1 MVFIKRAAFAALF
14 IYIKLVISLMN
25 RFTIITSLTAILF
38 FFSCGDN
45 SSSTVVVTIDG
56 NKLRSNEFF
65 SSISQ
70 TEYYKLKTPIRRE
83 KILEFATIR
92 LAAQEA
98 KRENINLDQEA
109 LYSLATKKNQLFI
122 NLLIKEVINPELLA
136 DSVAYE
142 IHELL
147 KTERFVR
154 EIVIFHK
161 FSLGHVA
168 ERTPVEAQKLA
179 NIALKRLRLK
189 NINFDEAVSIY
200 TTMPSLKLRN
210 GEVGYLPY
218 GEYPKNYNDAIW
230 SAQEDTIIGPIK
242 TKYGYHIVE
251 VGAIKEITTTNTV
264 ETVEKA
270 ISNGKYGVFSEKM
283 DQFVKDLR
291 GSYNCNLDTL
301 AVIDLWQQIEAGS
314 DYKEMIFNDLSDIA
328 YDRPIATC
336 DGEELSLNW
345 FVDQGNRHGQ
355 INVAVVHA
363 PIALIKNL
371 MDIMNRFLTVRWVS
385 DNDNINKKHLHEKV
399 RAIETILLKEAYV
412 QKELEIT
419 PQLSESVLFNRLLLN
434 HEIVVNEKF
443 IDNN

>member
-38 FFSCGDN
+38 FFSCGDS

-136 DSVAYE
+136 DSVAYK

-147 KTERFVR
+147 KIERFVR

-251 VGAIKEITTTNTV
+251 VGAIKEIATTNTV

-301 AVIDLWQQIEAGS
+301 AVIGLWQQIEAGS

-328 YDRPIATC
+328 YDHPIATC

>member
-1 MVFIKRAAFAALF
+1 
-14 IYIKLVISLMN
+14 MN
-25 RFTIITSLTAILF
+25 RFTIITSLTATLF
-38 FFSCGDN
+38 FFSCGDS

-65 SSISQ
+65 SSINR

-98 KRENINLDQEA
+98 RLRNINLTQEA

-136 DSVAYE
+136 DSVVYE

-161 FSLGHVA
+161 FSLGHVT

-179 NIALKRLRLK
+179 NIVLKRLRSK
-189 NINFDEAVSIY
+189 NITFDEAVSIY
-200 TTMPSLKLRN
+200 TTVPTLKLRN

-218 GEYPKNYNDAIW
+218 GQYPKNYNDAIW
-230 SAQEDTIIGPIK
+230 TAPEDTIIGPIK

-251 VGAIKEITTTNTV
+251 VGEIKEIATTNTV

-270 ISNGKYGVFSEKM
+270 ISNGKYGVFSENM
-283 DQFVKDLR
+283 DRFAKNLR

-301 AVIDLWQQIEAGS
+301 AVIGLWQQIEAGS
-314 DYKEMIFNDLSDIA
+314 DYKKMTFNDLSDIA
-328 YDRPIATC
+328 YDRPIALC

-371 MDIMNRFLTVRWVS
+371 IDIMNRFLTVRWVS

>member
-38 FFSCGDN
+38 FFSCGDS

-98 KRENINLDQEA
+98 RRRNINLTQEA

-136 DSVAYE
+136 DSVAYK

-147 KTERFVR
+147 KIERFVR

-230 SAQEDTIIGPIK
+230 TAPEDTIIGPIK

-251 VGAIKEITTTNTV
+251 VGEIKEIATTNTV

-301 AVIDLWQQIEAGS
+301 AVIGLWQQIEAGS

-328 YDRPIATC
+328 YDHPIATC

-345 FVDQGNRHGQ
+345 FVDQSNRHGQ

>member
-1 MVFIKRAAFAALF
+1 MVFIKRAAKAALF
-14 IYIKLVISLMN
+14 IYIKLVILLMN
-25 RFTIITSLTAILF
+25 RFTIITSLTATLF
-38 FFSCGDN
+38 FFSCGDS

-65 SSISQ
+65 SSINR

-98 KRENINLDQEA
+98 RLRNINLTQEA

-136 DSVAYE
+136 DSVVYE

-179 NIALKRLRLK
+179 NIALKRLRSK
-189 NINFDEAVSIY
+189 NITFDEAVSIY
-200 TTMPSLKLRN
+200 TTVPTLKLRN

-230 SAQEDTIIGPIK
+230 TAPEDTIIGPIK

-251 VGAIKEITTTNTV
+251 VGEIKEIATTNTV

-270 ISNGKYGVFSEKM
+270 ISNGKYGVFSENM
-283 DQFVKDLR
+283 DRFAKNLL

-301 AVIDLWQQIEAGS
+301 AVIDLWQKIEAGS
-314 DYKEMIFNDLSDIA
+314 DYKEMTFNDLSDIA

>member
-1 MVFIKRAAFAALF
+1 MVFIKRAAKAALF
-14 IYIKLVISLMN
+14 IYIKLVILLMN
-25 RFTIITSLTAILF
+25 RFTIITSLTATLF
-38 FFSCGDN
+38 FFSCGDS

-65 SSISQ
+65 SSINR

-98 KRENINLDQEA
+98 RLRNINLTQEA

-136 DSVAYE
+136 DSVVYE

-161 FSLGHVA
+161 FSLGHVT

-179 NIALKRLRLK
+179 NIVLKRLRSK
-189 NINFDEAVSIY
+189 NITFDEAVSIY
-200 TTMPSLKLRN
+200 TTVPSLKLRN

-218 GEYPKNYNDAIW
+218 GQYPKNYNDAIW
-230 SAQEDTIIGPIK
+230 TAPEDTIIGPIK

-251 VGAIKEITTTNTV
+251 VGEIKEIATTNTV

-270 ISNGKYGVFSEKM
+270 ISNGKYGVFSENM
-283 DQFVKDLR
+283 DRFAKDLR

-301 AVIDLWQQIEAGS
+301 AVIELWQKIEAVPS
-314 DYKEMIFNDLSDIA
+314 DKKMTFSDLSDIA

>member
-1 MVFIKRAAFAALF
+1 MVLIKRAAFAALF

-38 FFSCGDN
+38 FFSCGDS

-65 SSISQ
+65 SSISRP
-70 TEYYKLKTPIRRE
+70 EYYKLKLPIRRK
-83 KILEFATIR
+83 KILEFAMTH
-92 LAAQEA
+92 LAAREA

-179 NIALKRLRLK
+179 NIVLKRLRSK

-200 TTMPSLKLRN
+200 TTVPSLKLRN

-230 SAQEDTIIGPIK
+230 TAPEDTIIGPIN

-251 VGAIKEITTTNTV
+251 VGAIKEIATTNTV

-270 ISNGKYGVFSEKM
+270 IGNGKYGVFSEKM

-301 AVIDLWQQIEAGS
+301 AVIGLWQQIEAGS
-314 DYKEMIFNDLSDIA
+314 NYKEMIFNDLSDIA
-328 YDRPIATC
+328 YDHPIVTC

-355 INVAVVHA
+355 INVAAVHA

>member
-38 FFSCGDN
+38 FFSCGDS

-136 DSVAYE
+136 DSVAYK

-147 KTERFVR
+147 KIERFVR

-251 VGAIKEITTTNTV
+251 VGAIKEIATTNTV

-328 YDRPIATC
+328 YDHPIATC

-345 FVDQGNRHGQ
+345 FVDQSNRHGQ

>member
-1 MVFIKRAAFAALF
+1 MI
-14 IYIKLVISLMN
+14 
-25 RFTIITSLTAILF
+25 RFTIITSLTATLF
-38 FFSCGDN
+38 FFSCSDS

-65 SSISQ
+65 SNINR

-83 KILEFATIR
+83 KILEFATVR

-98 KRENINLDQEA
+98 RLRNINLTQEA

-122 NLLIKEVINPELLA
+122 NLLIKEVINPELFA
-136 DSVAYE
+136 DNVAYE

-179 NIALKRLRLK
+179 NIVLKRLRSK
-189 NINFDEAVSIY
+189 NITFDEAVSIY
-200 TTMPSLKLRN
+200 TTVPTLKLRN

-218 GEYPKNYNDAIW
+218 GQYPKNYNDAIW
-230 SAQEDTIIGPIK
+230 TAPEDTVIGPIK
-242 TKYGYHIVE
+242 TEYGYHIVE
-251 VGAIKEITTTNTV
+251 VGEIKEIATTNTV

-270 ISNGKYGVFSEKM
+270 ISNGKYGVFSENM
-283 DQFVKDLR
+283 DRFAKNLR

-301 AVIDLWQQIEAGS
+301 AVIELWQQIKAAGS
-314 DYKEMIFNDLSDIA
+314 YKKMTFSNLSDIA

-336 DGEELSLNW
+336 DGEEISLNW

-371 MDIMNRFLTVRWVS
+371 IDIMNRFLTVRWVS

>member
-1 MVFIKRAAFAALF
+1 MVLIKRAAFAALF

-38 FFSCGDN
+38 FFSCGDS

-136 DSVAYE
+136 DSVAYK

-147 KTERFVR
+147 KIERFVR

-230 SAQEDTIIGPIK
+230 TAPEDTIIGPIK

-251 VGAIKEITTTNTV
+251 VGEIKEIATTNTV

-283 DQFVKDLR
+283 DRFVKDLR

-328 YDRPIATC
+328 YDHPIATC

>member
-1 MVFIKRAAFAALF
+1 MVFIKRAAKAALF
-14 IYIKLVISLMN
+14 IYIKLVILLMN
-25 RFTIITSLTAILF
+25 RFTIITSLTATLF

-65 SSISQ
+65 SSINR

-98 KRENINLDQEA
+98 RLRNINLTQEA

-136 DSVAYE
+136 DSVVYE

-179 NIALKRLRLK
+179 NIALKRLRSK
-189 NINFDEAVSIY
+189 NITFDEAVSIY
-200 TTMPSLKLRN
+200 TTVPSLKLRN

-218 GEYPKNYNDAIW
+218 GQYPKNYNDAIW
-230 SAQEDTIIGPIK
+230 TAPEDTIIGPIK

-251 VGAIKEITTTNTV
+251 VGEIKEIATTNTV

-314 DYKEMIFNDLSDIA
+314 DYKEMTFNDLSDIA

>member
-1 MVFIKRAAFAALF
+1 MVFIKRAAKAALF
-14 IYIKLVISLMN
+14 IYIKLVILLMN
-25 RFTIITSLTAILF
+25 RFTIITSLTATLF

-65 SSISQ
+65 SSINR

-98 KRENINLDQEA
+98 RLRNINLTQEA

-136 DSVAYE
+136 DSVVYE

-161 FSLGHVA
+161 FSLGHVT

-179 NIALKRLRLK
+179 NIVLKRLRSK
-189 NINFDEAVSIY
+189 NITFDEAVSIY
-200 TTMPSLKLRN
+200 TTVPSLKLRN

-218 GEYPKNYNDAIW
+218 GQYPKNYNDAIW
-230 SAQEDTIIGPIK
+230 TAPEDTIIGPIK

-251 VGAIKEITTTNTV
+251 VGEIKKIATTNTV

-283 DQFVKDLR
+283 DRFVKDLR

-301 AVIDLWQQIEAGS
+301 AVIGLWQQIEAGS
-314 DYKEMIFNDLSDIA
+314 DYK
-328 YDRPIATC
+328 
-336 DGEELSLNW
+336 SL
-345 FVDQGNRHGQ
+345 
-355 INVAVVHA
+355 
-363 PIALIKNL
+363 
-371 MDIMNRFLTVRWVS
+371 
-385 DNDNINKKHLHEKV
+385 KV
-399 RAIETILLKEAYV
+399 ISL
-412 QKELEIT
+412 
-419 PQLSESVLFNRLLLN
+419 
-434 HEIVVNEKF
+434 
-443 IDNN
+443 

>member
-38 FFSCGDN
+38 FFSCGDS

-136 DSVAYE
+136 DSVAYK

-147 KTERFVR
+147 KIERFVR

-179 NIALKRLRLK
+179 NIVLKRLRSK
-189 NINFDEAVSIY
+189 NITFDEAVSIY
-200 TTMPSLKLRN
+200 TTVPTLKLRN

-218 GEYPKNYNDAIW
+218 GQYPKNYNDAIW
-230 SAQEDTIIGPIK
+230 TAPEDTIIGPIK

-251 VGAIKEITTTNTV
+251 VGEIKEIATTNTV

-270 ISNGKYGVFSEKM
+270 ISNGKYDVFSENM
-283 DQFVKDLR
+283 DRFAKNLR

-301 AVIDLWQQIEAGS
+301 AVIGLWQQIEAGS

-328 YDRPIATC
+328 YDHPIATC

-345 FVDQGNRHGQ
+345 FVDQSNRHGQ

>member
-1 MVFIKRAAFAALF
+1 MVLIKRAAFAALF

-45 SSSTVVVTIDG
+45 SDSTVVVMIDG

-65 SSISQ
+65 SSISRP
-70 TEYYKLKTPIRRE
+70 EYYKLKLPIRRK
-83 KILEFATIR
+83 KILEFAMTH
-92 LAAQEA
+92 LAAREA

-179 NIALKRLRLK
+179 NIVLKRLRSK

-200 TTMPSLKLRN
+200 TTVPSLKLRN

-230 SAQEDTIIGPIK
+230 TAPEDTIIGPIK

-251 VGAIKEITTTNTV
+251 VGEIKEIATTNTV

-270 ISNGKYGVFSEKM
+270 ISNGKYDVFSENM
-283 DQFVKDLR
+283 DRFAKNLR
-291 GSYNCNLDTL
+291 GSYNCDLDTL

-314 DYKEMIFNDLSDIA
+314 DYKEMTFNDLSDIA
-328 YDRPIATC
+328 YDRPIAAC

-371 MDIMNRFLTVRWVS
+371 IDIMNRFLTVRWVS

>member
-45 SSSTVVVTIDG
+45 SDSTVVVMIDG

-65 SSISQ
+65 SSISRP
-70 TEYYKLKTPIRRE
+70 EYYKLKLPIRRK
-83 KILEFATIR
+83 KILEFAMTH
-92 LAAQEA
+92 LAAREA

-179 NIALKRLRLK
+179 NIVLKRLRSK
-189 NINFDEAVSIY
+189 NITFDEAVSIY
-200 TTMPSLKLRN
+200 TTVPTLKLRN

-218 GEYPKNYNDAIW
+218 GQYPKNYNDAIW
-230 SAQEDTIIGPIK
+230 TAPEDTIIGPIK

-251 VGAIKEITTTNTV
+251 VGEIKEIATTNTV

-270 ISNGKYGVFSEKM
+270 ISNGKYDVFSENM
-283 DQFVKDLR
+283 DRFAKNLR
-291 GSYNCNLDTL
+291 GSYNCDLDTL

-314 DYKEMIFNDLSDIA
+314 DYKEMTFNDLSDIA

-345 FVDQGNRHGQ
+345 FVDQSNRHGQ

>member
-1 MVFIKRAAFAALF
+1 
-14 IYIKLVISLMN
+14 
-25 RFTIITSLTAILF
+25 
-38 FFSCGDN
+38 
-45 SSSTVVVTIDG
+45 
-56 NKLRSNEFF
+56 
-65 SSISQ
+65 
-70 TEYYKLKTPIRRE
+70 
-83 KILEFATIR
+83 
-92 LAAQEA
+92 
-98 KRENINLDQEA
+98 
-109 LYSLATKKNQLFI
+109 
-122 NLLIKEVINPELLA
+122 
-136 DSVAYE
+136 
-142 IHELL
+142 
-147 KTERFVR
+147 
-154 EIVIFHK
+154 
-161 FSLGHVA
+161 
-168 ERTPVEAQKLA
+168 
-179 NIALKRLRLK
+179 
-189 NINFDEAVSIY
+189 
-200 TTMPSLKLRN
+200 
-210 GEVGYLPY
+210 
-218 GEYPKNYNDAIW
+218 
-230 SAQEDTIIGPIK
+230 
-242 TKYGYHIVE
+242 
-251 VGAIKEITTTNTV
+251 
-264 ETVEKA
+264 VEKA

-301 AVIDLWQQIEAGS
+301 AVIGLWRQIEAGS

-328 YDRPIATC
+328 YDHPIATC

-345 FVDQGNRHGQ
+345 FVDQSNRHGQ

>member
-1 MVFIKRAAFAALF
+1 M
-14 IYIKLVISLMN
+14 
-25 RFTIITSLTAILF
+25 
-38 FFSCGDN
+38 
-45 SSSTVVVTIDG
+45 
-56 NKLRSNEFF
+56 
-65 SSISQ
+65 
-70 TEYYKLKTPIRRE
+70 
-83 KILEFATIR
+83 
-92 LAAQEA
+92 
-98 KRENINLDQEA
+98 
-109 LYSLATKKNQLFI
+109 
-122 NLLIKEVINPELLA
+122 
-136 DSVAYE
+136 
-142 IHELL
+142 
-147 KTERFVR
+147 
-154 EIVIFHK
+154 
-161 FSLGHVA
+161 
-168 ERTPVEAQKLA
+168 EAQKLA
-179 NIALKRLRLK
+179 NIALKRLRSK

-251 VGAIKEITTTNTV
+251 VGAIKEIATTNTV

-301 AVIDLWQQIEAGS
+301 AVIGLWQQIEAGS

-328 YDRPIATC
+328 YDHPIATC

-345 FVDQGNRHGQ
+345 FVDQSNRHGQ

>member
-1 MVFIKRAAFAALF
+1 MVFIKRAAKAALF
-14 IYIKLVISLMN
+14 IYIKLVILLMN
-25 RFTIITSLTAILF
+25 RFTIITSLTATLF
-38 FFSCGDN
+38 FFSCGDS

-65 SSISQ
+65 SSINR

-98 KRENINLDQEA
+98 RLRNINLTQEA

-136 DSVAYE
+136 DSVVYE

-161 FSLGHVA
+161 FSLGHVT

-179 NIALKRLRLK
+179 NIVLKRLRSK
-189 NINFDEAVSIY
+189 NITFDEAVSIY
-200 TTMPSLKLRN
+200 TTVPSLKLRN

-230 SAQEDTIIGPIK
+230 TAPEDTIIGPIK

-251 VGAIKEITTTNTV
+251 VGEIKEIATTNTV

-270 ISNGKYGVFSEKM
+270 ISNGKYGVFSENM
-283 DQFVKDLR
+283 DRFAKNLR

-301 AVIDLWQQIEAGS
+301 AVIDLWQKIEAGS

>member
-45 SSSTVVVTIDG
+45 SASTVVVTIDG

-65 SSISQ
+65 SSISRP
-70 TEYYKLKTPIRRE
+70 EYYKLKLPIRRK
-83 KILEFATIR
+83 KILEFAMTH
-92 LAAQEA
+92 LAAREA

-109 LYSLATKKNQLFI
+109 LYSLDTKKNQLFI

-168 ERTPVEAQKLA
+168 EGTPVEAQKLA
-179 NIALKRLRLK
+179 NIVLKRLRLK

-200 TTMPSLKLRN
+200 TTVPSLKLRN
-210 GEVGYLPY
+210 GEVGYFPY

-230 SAQEDTIIGPIK
+230 TAPEDTIIGPIN

-283 DQFVKDLR
+283 DQFCLLYTSPSPRDA
-291 GSYNCNLDTL
+291 TL
-301 AVIDLWQQIEAGS
+301 SRMPSSA
-314 DYKEMIFNDLSDIA
+314 
-328 YDRPIATC
+328 
-336 DGEELSLNW
+336 
-345 FVDQGNRHGQ
+345 
-355 INVAVVHA
+355 
-363 PIALIKNL
+363 
-371 MDIMNRFLTVRWVS
+371 
-385 DNDNINKKHLHEKV
+385 
-399 RAIETILLKEAYV
+399 
-412 QKELEIT
+412 
-419 PQLSESVLFNRLLLN
+419 
-434 HEIVVNEKF
+434 
-443 IDNN
+443 

>member
-1 MVFIKRAAFAALF
+1 MVFIKRAAKAALF
-14 IYIKLVISLMN
+14 IYIKLVILLMN
-25 RFTIITSLTAILF
+25 RFTIITSLTATLF
-38 FFSCGDN
+38 FFSCGDS

-65 SSISQ
+65 SSINR

-98 KRENINLDQEA
+98 RLRNINLTQEA

-136 DSVAYE
+136 DSVVYE

-179 NIALKRLRLK
+179 NIALKRLRSK

-200 TTMPSLKLRN
+200 TTVPSLKLRN

-230 SAQEDTIIGPIK
+230 TAPEDTIIGPIK

-251 VGAIKEITTTNTV
+251 VGEIKEIATTNTV

-270 ISNGKYGVFSEKM
+270 ISNGKYDVFSENM
-283 DQFVKDLR
+283 DRFAKNLR

-301 AVIDLWQQIEAGS
+301 AVIGLWQQIEAGS
-314 DYKEMIFNDLSDIA
+314 DYKKMTFNDLSDIA

>member
-1 MVFIKRAAFAALF
+1 MVFIKRAAKAALF
-14 IYIKLVISLMN
+14 IYIKLVILLMN
-25 RFTIITSLTAILF
+25 RFTIITSLTATLF
-38 FFSCGDN
+38 FFSCGDS

-65 SSISQ
+65 SSINR

-98 KRENINLDQEA
+98 RLRNINLTQEA

-136 DSVAYE
+136 DSVVYE

-161 FSLGHVA
+161 FSLGHVT

-179 NIALKRLRLK
+179 NIVLKRLRSK
-189 NINFDEAVSIY
+189 NITFDEAVSIY
-200 TTMPSLKLRN
+200 TTVPSLKLRN

-218 GEYPKNYNDAIW
+218 GQYPKNYNDAIW
-230 SAQEDTIIGPIK
+230 TAPEDTIIGPIK

-251 VGAIKEITTTNTV
+251 VGEIKEIATTNTV

-270 ISNGKYGVFSEKM
+270 ISNGKYGVFSENM
-283 DQFVKDLR
+283 DRFAKNLR

-314 DYKEMIFNDLSDIA
+314 DYKEMTFNDLSDIA

>member
-1 MVFIKRAAFAALF
+1 MVLIKRAAFAALF

-25 RFTIITSLTAILF
+25 RFTIITSLTATLF
-38 FFSCGDN
+38 FFSCSDS

-65 SSISQ
+65 SSISRP
-70 TEYYKLKTPIRRE
+70 EYYKLKLPIRRK
-83 KILEFATIR
+83 KILEFAMTH
-92 LAAQEA
+92 LAAREA

-179 NIALKRLRLK
+179 NIVLKRLRSK
-189 NINFDEAVSIY
+189 NITFDEAVSIY
-200 TTMPSLKLRN
+200 TTVPTLKLRN

-218 GEYPKNYNDAIW
+218 GQYPKNYNDAIW
-230 SAQEDTIIGPIK
+230 TAPEDTIIGPIK

-251 VGAIKEITTTNTV
+251 VGEIKEIATTNTV

-270 ISNGKYGVFSEKM
+270 ISNGKYGVFSENM
-283 DQFVKDLR
+283 DRFAKNLR

-301 AVIDLWQQIEAGS
+301 AVIGLWQQIEAVAS
-314 DYKEMIFNDLSDIA
+314 DKKMTFSDLSDIA

>member
-38 FFSCGDN
+38 FFSCGDS

-65 SSISQ
+65 SSISRP
-70 TEYYKLKTPIRRE
+70 EYYKLKLPIRRK
-83 KILEFATIR
+83 KILEFAMTH
-92 LAAQEA
+92 LAAREA

-136 DSVAYE
+136 DSVVYE

-179 NIALKRLRLK
+179 NIALKRLRSK

-200 TTMPSLKLRN
+200 TTVPSLKLRN

-230 SAQEDTIIGPIK
+230 TAPEDTIIGPIK

-251 VGAIKEITTTNTV
+251 VGEIKEIATTNTV

-270 ISNGKYGVFSEKM
+270 ISNGKYDVFSENM
-283 DQFVKDLR
+283 DRFAKNLR
-291 GSYNCNLDTL
+291 GSYNCDLDTL

-314 DYKEMIFNDLSDIA
+314 DYKKMTFNDLSDIA

>member
-1 MVFIKRAAFAALF
+1 MVFIKRAAKAALF
-14 IYIKLVISLMN
+14 IYIKLVILLMN
-25 RFTIITSLTAILF
+25 RFTIITSLTATLF
-38 FFSCGDN
+38 FFSCGDS

-65 SSISQ
+65 SSINR

-98 KRENINLDQEA
+98 RLRNINLTQEA

-136 DSVAYE
+136 DSVVYE

-230 SAQEDTIIGPIK
+230 TAPEDTIIGPIK

-251 VGAIKEITTTNTV
+251 VGEIKEIATTNTV

-270 ISNGKYGVFSEKM
+270 ISNGKYGVFSENM
-283 DQFVKDLR
+283 DRFAKNLR

-301 AVIDLWQQIEAGS
+301 AVIGLWQQIEAGS
-314 DYKEMIFNDLSDIA
+314 DYKEMTFSDLSDIA

>member
-1 MVFIKRAAFAALF
+1 MSR
-14 IYIKLVISLMN
+14 
-25 RFTIITSLTAILF
+25 
-38 FFSCGDN
+38 
-45 SSSTVVVTIDG
+45 
-56 NKLRSNEFF
+56 
-65 SSISQ
+65 
-70 TEYYKLKTPIRRE
+70 TEYYKLKIPIRRE

-98 KRENINLDQEA
+98 RLRNINLTQEA

-147 KTERFVR
+147 KKERFVR

-179 NIALKRLRLK
+179 NIVLKRLRSK
-189 NINFDEAVSIY
+189 NINFDKAVSIY
-200 TTMPSLKLRN
+200 TTVPSLKLRN

-230 SAQEDTIIGPIK
+230 TAPEDTIIGPIK

-251 VGAIKEITTTNTV
+251 VGEIKEIATTNTV

-270 ISNGKYGVFSEKM
+270 ISNGKYGIFSENM
-283 DQFVKDLR
+283 DRFAKNLR

-301 AVIDLWQQIEAGS
+301 AVIDLWQKIEAGS
-314 DYKEMIFNDLSDIA
+314 DYKKMTFNDLSDIA

-336 DGEELSLNW
+336 DGEELSLSW

-443 IDNN
+443 IYIN

>member
-1 MVFIKRAAFAALF
+1 MVFIKRAAKAALF
-14 IYIKLVISLMN
+14 IYIKLVILLMN
-25 RFTIITSLTAILF
+25 RFTIITSLTATLF
-38 FFSCGDN
+38 FFSCGDS

-65 SSISQ
+65 SSINR

-98 KRENINLDQEA
+98 RLRNINLTQEA

-136 DSVAYE
+136 DSVVYE

-161 FSLGHVA
+161 FSLGHVT

-179 NIALKRLRLK
+179 NIVLKRLRSK
-189 NINFDEAVSIY
+189 NITFDEAVSIY
-200 TTMPSLKLRN
+200 TTVPSLKLRN

-218 GEYPKNYNDAIW
+218 GQYPKNYNDAIW
-230 SAQEDTIIGPIK
+230 TAPEDTIIGPIK

-251 VGAIKEITTTNTV
+251 VGEIKEIATTNTV

-270 ISNGKYGVFSEKM
+270 ISNGKYGVFSENM
-283 DQFVKDLR
+283 DRFAKNLR

-301 AVIDLWQQIEAGS
+301 AVIGLWQQIEAVAS
-314 DYKEMIFNDLSDIA
+314 DKKMTFSDLSDIA

>member
-38 FFSCGDN
+38 FFSCGDS

-230 SAQEDTIIGPIK
+230 TAPEDTIIGPIK

-251 VGAIKEITTTNTV
+251 VGEIKEIATTNTV

-301 AVIDLWQQIEAGS
+301 AVIGLWQQIEAGS

-328 YDRPIATC
+328 YDHPIATC

-345 FVDQGNRHGQ
+345 FVDQSNRHGQ

>member
-14 IYIKLVISLMN
+14 IYIKLVILLMN
-25 RFTIITSLTAILF
+25 RFTIITSFTATLF

-65 SSISQ
+65 SSINR

-98 KRENINLDQEA
+98 RLRNINLTQEA

-136 DSVAYE
+136 DSVVYE

-179 NIALKRLRLK
+179 NIVLKRLRSK

-200 TTMPSLKLRN
+200 TTVPSLKLRN

-230 SAQEDTIIGPIK
+230 TAPEDTIIGPIK

-251 VGAIKEITTTNTV
+251 VGEIKEIATTNTV

-270 ISNGKYGVFSEKM
+270 ISNGKYDVFSENM
-283 DQFVKDLR
+283 DRFAKNLR

-301 AVIDLWQQIEAGS
+301 AVIGLWQQIEAGS
-314 DYKEMIFNDLSDIA
+314 DYKKMTFSDLSDIA

>member
-1 MVFIKRAAFAALF
+1 M
-14 IYIKLVISLMN
+14 
-25 RFTIITSLTAILF
+25 AILF

-45 SSSTVVVTIDG
+45 NASTVVVTIDG

-65 SSISQ
+65 SSISRP
-70 TEYYKLKTPIRRE
+70 EYYKLKLPIRRK
-83 KILEFATIR
+83 KILEFAMTH
-92 LAAQEA
+92 LAAREA

-179 NIALKRLRLK
+179 NIALKRLRSK
-189 NINFDEAVSIY
+189 NITFDEAVSIY
-200 TTMPSLKLRN
+200 TTVPTLKLRN

-218 GEYPKNYNDAIW
+218 GQYPKNYNDAIW
-230 SAQEDTIIGPIK
+230 TAPEDTIIGPIK

-251 VGAIKEITTTNTV
+251 VGEIKEIATTNTV

-270 ISNGKYGVFSEKM
+270 ISNGKYGVFSENM
-283 DQFVKDLR
+283 DRFAKNLR

-345 FVDQGNRHGQ
+345 FVDQSNRHGQ

>member
-1 MVFIKRAAFAALF
+1 MVLIKRAAFAALF

-38 FFSCGDN
+38 FFSCGDS

-65 SSISQ
+65 SSINR

-98 KRENINLDQEA
+98 RLRNINLTQEA

-136 DSVAYE
+136 DSVVYE

-179 NIALKRLRLK
+179 NIALKRLRSK
-189 NINFDEAVSIY
+189 NITFDEAVSIY
-200 TTMPSLKLRN
+200 TTVPTLKLRN

-218 GEYPKNYNDAIW
+218 GQYPKNYNDAIW
-230 SAQEDTIIGPIK
+230 TAPEDTIIGPIK

-251 VGAIKEITTTNTV
+251 VGEIKEIATTNTV

-270 ISNGKYGVFSEKM
+270 ISNGKYGVFSENM
-283 DQFVKDLR
+283 DRFAKNLR

-314 DYKEMIFNDLSDIA
+314 DYKEMTFNDLSDIA

>member
-45 SSSTVVVTIDG
+45 SASTVVVTIDG

-65 SSISQ
+65 SSISRP
-70 TEYYKLKTPIRRE
+70 EYYKLKLPIRRK
-83 KILEFATIR
+83 KILEFAMTH
-92 LAAQEA
+92 LAAREA

-230 SAQEDTIIGPIK
+230 TAPEDTIIGPIK

-251 VGAIKEITTTNTV
+251 VGEIKEIATTNTV

-270 ISNGKYGVFSEKM
+270 ISNGKYGVFSENM
-283 DQFVKDLR
+283 DRFAKNLR

-301 AVIDLWQQIEAGS
+301 AVIELWQQIEAGS
-314 DYKEMIFNDLSDIA
+314 DYKKMTFNDLSDIA